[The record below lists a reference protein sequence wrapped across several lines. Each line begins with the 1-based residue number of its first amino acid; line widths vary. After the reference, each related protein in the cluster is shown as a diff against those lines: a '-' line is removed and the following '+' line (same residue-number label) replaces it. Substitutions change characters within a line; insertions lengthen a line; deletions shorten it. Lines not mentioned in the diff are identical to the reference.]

1 MNEQRKALI
10 TCHVLSQ
17 VYLLIMSLH
26 LSSEEGK
33 PLHQRSTQG
42 HSPVDFHPHNPFHT
56 ALREADRFFCRQV
69 FLDTICLSEG
79 WRPGCLS
86 ETFLVEINKT

>member
-42 HSPVDFHPHNPFHT
+42 HSPGRFPSTQPLPHGTERGRLIFLQ
-56 ALREADRFFCRQV
+56 AGFF
-69 FLDTICLSEG
+69 DTICLSEG